1 MEFTHHPL
9 TPKIGAEI
17 VGLDLRTPLDD
28 ATMARLR
35 QIWVDHVILLFT
47 DQDLDDDQQIA
58 FSRRIGDLEIT
69 SISAVHLDGRPEIYP
84 ATNLDA
90 TDELLPSDH
99 PLMLITRANE
109 KWHSDSS
116 FRRVPAMASLL
127 HARIVPPVGG
137 ETGFVNMIAAYES
150 LDDAMKERIEGL
162 VGVHNFFWST
172 PEWGHISEQERA
184 AIPPVRHPV
193 ARVHPETGRKAIY
206 VGSHTETIE
215 GMQFDEAR
223 ELIDALVAHAS
234 QPEFVYQHQW
244 RVGDLVLWDNR
255 AALHRGMG
263 FDHINYKRRMHRTT
277 VAGTGPTLP
286 DADRAGVS

>member
-1 MEFTHHPL
+1 MEFTYHPL

-17 VGLDLRTPLDD
+17 VGLDLREPLDD

-35 QIWVDHVILLFT
+35 QIWLDHVILLFA

-69 SISAVHLDGRPEIYP
+69 SISAVHLDGRPEIFP

-90 TDELLPSDH
+90 NDELLPPDH
-99 PLMLITRANE
+99 PLMLITRGNE

-137 ETGFVNMIAAYES
+137 ETGFVNMVAAYGS
-150 LDDAMKERIEGL
+150 LDDAMKERIDGL

-172 PEWGHISEQERA
+172 PDWGHISEEERA

-223 ELIDALVAHAS
+223 ELIDALLAHAS

-244 RVGDLVLWDNR
+244 RIGDLILWDNR
-255 AALHRGMG
+255 AALHRGTG
-263 FDHINYKRRMHRTT
+263 FDHINHKRRLHRTT